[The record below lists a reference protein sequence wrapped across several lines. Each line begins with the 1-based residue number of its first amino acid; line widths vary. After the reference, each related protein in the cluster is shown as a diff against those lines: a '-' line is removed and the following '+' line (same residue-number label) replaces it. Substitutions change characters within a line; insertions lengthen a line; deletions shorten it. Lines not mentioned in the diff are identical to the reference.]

1 MVGAFADAL
10 FGVAEMTLKK
20 GERIFFYTDGLIEG
34 RGSYE
39 EGLGRLAGACYARR
53 SLALD
58 DLVPVVAE
66 EAMADLPATDDT
78 LLVGVER

>member
-1 MVGAFADAL
+1 
-10 FGVAEMTLKK
+10 MTLKR

-39 EGLGRLAGACYARR
+39 EGLLRLARACLARQ
-53 SLALD
+53 ALPLRD
-58 DLVPVVAE
+58 VVPAVVDEVTAE
-66 EAMADLPATDDT
+66 LPATDDT